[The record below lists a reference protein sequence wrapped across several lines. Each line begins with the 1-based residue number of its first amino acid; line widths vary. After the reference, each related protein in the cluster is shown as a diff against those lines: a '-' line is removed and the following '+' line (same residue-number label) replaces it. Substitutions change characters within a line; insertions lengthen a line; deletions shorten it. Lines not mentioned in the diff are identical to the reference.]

1 MPFSKELALSL
12 SQQLSSLEVIESFT
26 VTVEE
31 ELKECQACKPP
42 TGFLGGPKSSQNS
55 EHE

>member
-1 MPFSKELALSL
+1 MLFSKELALSL
-12 SQQLSSLEVIESFT
+12 SQQLSSLKVIESFT